1 MDLKGVFHKTEM
13 IRFVVGAALL
23 VVVYCQIQ
31 PQAQPVIGT
40 PRALLQTI
48 AVRGRTNAACQ
59 TTCTGGGICVK
70 EKNCNDQQYAIDPN
84 TLPCLTRGQVEG
96 FMKTLVASQQRG
108 GSPSAQTTPGNDNR
122 GSGLFSSNRPFTNA
136 YSTGHL
142 CVYYVTCASRKVL
155 FVYTCTEAKRKVVK
169 ILTFGTNL

>member
-48 AVRGRTNAACQ
+48 AVR
-59 TTCTGGGICVK
+59 
-70 EKNCNDQQYAIDPN
+70 
-84 TLPCLTRGQVEG
+84 
-96 FMKTLVASQQRG
+96 
-108 GSPSAQTTPGNDNR
+108 GNDNR